1 MRWLALLCAL
11 ASSTCAGTYGE
22 YVCPAPVGAIVR
34 DDCDVYRT
42 RYESLK
48 VDLGFS
54 LGGVGVSVKAG
65 QESLRDPSETLQLL
79 AHQSL
84 QLCRDFNAC
93 RVAPG
98 EYREKRERADVRF
111 TALTAIAEQLKS
123 PATDAATRAR
133 LLEELIA
140 VITDAPRA
148 QGRAKEPPRAPERA
162 FRRASETFVDA
173 VVQPPRAR
181 PVAPGVPDV
190 VGFSRSAE
198 TKKLWLS
205 LRGHA
210 KADVQEDDAVLAGE
224 PPLRCTVRRIAPR
237 GGGSSTGRAECAGVL
252 PERFEVRYRP
262 GASGAE
268 SALGTLDTSLD
279 WRRQHAFVAF
289 APEPLD
295 EPVPRSE
302 RAYLVVHARP
312 ASPADVYARCT
323 VDGKPLEGALRSRDQ
338 NSSLG
343 EGLRR
348 HHVALPLVV
357 DSGAR
362 RASHPGAWQ
371 CAVSASAAPLGV
383 ARFTVGADGRVT
395 DGEAAGLRRPPWW
408 PVRWSPAPQ

>member
-1 MRWLALLCAL
+1 MRPLALLLAL
-11 ASSTCAGTYGE
+11 AASTCAGTYGE

-54 LGGVGVSVKAG
+54 LGGVGVAVKAG

-93 RVAPG
+93 RVAPA
-98 EYREKRERADVRF
+98 EYREKRERADRRF
-111 TALTAIAEQLKS
+111 TALTAIAEQLRS
-123 PATDAATRAR
+123 PATDGATRAR

-148 QGRAKEPPRAPERA
+148 PGRDKEPPRAPERA
-162 FRRASETFVDA
+162 LRRASEVFVDA
-173 VVQPPRAR
+173 AVQPPRAPR
-181 PVAPGVPDV
+181 IAPGVPDV
-190 VGFSRSAE
+190 TGFARSVE
-198 TKKLWLS
+198 TQKVWLQ

-210 KADVQEDDAVLAGE
+210 PADVQDDDAVLVGE
-224 PPLRCTVRRIAPR
+224 PPVRCTVRRIAPR
-237 GGGSSTGRAECAGVL
+237 GGGSSTGRAECASAL
-252 PERFEVRYRP
+252 PDRFEVRYRP

-268 SALGTLDTSLD
+268 STLGTLDTSLG
-279 WRRQHAFVAF
+279 WRKAHAFVAF

-295 EPVPRSE
+295 EPTPKAE

-312 ASPADVYARCT
+312 SNPADVYARCT
-323 VDGKPLEGALRSRDQ
+323 VDGRPLEGALRSRDQ

-357 DSGAR
+357 DTATR

-371 CAVSASAAPLGV
+371 CALTASAAPLGV
-383 ARFTVGADGRVT
+383 ATFSVAPDGRVT
-395 DGEAAGLRRPPWW
+395 STTSAGALRPPWW
-408 PVRWSPAPQ
+408 PVRWAPAQ